1 MFSGVAYVPDDPAN
15 NQVKEEELFIVD
27 SYNQK
32 LKKITDLK
40 SKTPTCTTCP
50 VEGLNEP
57 GGLCFDGIGSLYIA
71 DTNNHKIKI
80 VNIETF
86 EMKEFDLEMPK
97 NTVAEEE
104 VDFSRYGTMYDFHD
118 SDDIFGQIL

>member
-1 MFSGVAYVPDDPAN
+1 M
-15 NQVKEEELFIVD
+15 D
-27 SYNQK
+27 SYNHK

-40 SKTPTCTTCP
+40 SKTPRCTTCP
-50 VEGLNEP
+50 LEGLNEP

-97 NTVAEEE
+97 NAVAEEE
-104 VDFSRYGTMYDFHD
+104 VDFSRYWLYMVIYV
-118 SDDIFGQIL
+118 S

>member
-1 MFSGVAYVPDDPAN
+1 M
-15 NQVKEEELFIVD
+15 D
-27 SYNQK
+27 SYNHK

-40 SKTPTCTTCP
+40 SKTPRCTTCP

-97 NTVAEEE
+97 TNVAEEE
-104 VDFSRYGTMYDFHD
+104 VDFSRY
-118 SDDIFGQIL
+118 IFIFFLHYH

>member
-1 MFSGVAYVPDDPAN
+1 MCFVYIGVAYVPDDPAN

-27 SYNQK
+27 SYNHK

-50 VEGLNEP
+50 VEGLSEP
-57 GGLCFDGIGSLYIA
+57 GGLCFDGIASLYIA

-97 NTVAEEE
+97 NAVAEEE
-104 VDFSRYGTMYDFHD
+104 VDFSRY
-118 SDDIFGQIL
+118 